1 MVKDDDDLPLV
12 SSRNKKVLLA
22 PINLAPLSVHELEAY
37 IAELDAE
44 IGRVKNDIKAKAT
57 QRSTAEALFK
67 S

>member
-12 SSRNKKVLLA
+12 SARNKKTLLTPA
-22 PINLAPLSVHELEAY
+22 NLAPMSVHELEAY
-37 IAELDAE
+37 IAELEAE
-44 IGRVKNDIKAKAT
+44 IKRVKNDIKAKAA